1 MKVLEIV
8 ENLIRQDPSNIK
20 TKQDALKHVFLSS
33 GNGLMWED
41 GEVQDYIG
49 LPPWTEAQE
58 YVSVEELPSKLQ
70 SAVRPI
76 VDKRVSAN
84 RRVIDQ
90 VNNELESRIS
100 SLTGEV
106 FVERG
111 SLAWTMPDDVSNEWK
126 NAFHEFTEEAQLVF
140 DES

>member
-8 ENLIRQDPSNIK
+8 EILIRQNPSTIK
-20 TKQDALKHVFLSS
+20 TKEDALKYVFLSS
-33 GNGLMWED
+33 GNGLTWED

-58 YVSVEELPSKLQ
+58 YVSVEELPAKLQ
-70 SAVRPI
+70 EAVRPI
-76 VDKRVSAN
+76 VDKRVFAN
-84 RRVIDQ
+84 RRVIEKIDH
-90 VNNELESRIS
+90 ELESRIS
-100 SLTGEV
+100 SLTGEI

-111 SLAWTMPDDVSNEWK
+111 SLAWTMPDDASREWK
-126 NAFHEFTEEAQLVF
+126 NTFREFTEEAQLVF